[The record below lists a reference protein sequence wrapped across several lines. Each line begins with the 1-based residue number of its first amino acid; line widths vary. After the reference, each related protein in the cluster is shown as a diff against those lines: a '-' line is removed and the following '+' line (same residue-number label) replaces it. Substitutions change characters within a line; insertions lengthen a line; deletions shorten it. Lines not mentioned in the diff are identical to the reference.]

1 MPEIKIIDNPKV
13 KSFIRNIGEW
23 SFTTLMWGL
32 WIYLF
37 LPLLNV
43 ILWLLGFHLFYVKV
57 IERGGYIHLLNLLGK
72 VGWAVLLIFGILRLW
87 GYYNYV
93 RFGRKNR
100 RKIVAP
106 TTADQLSG
114 FFHLPPD
121 QVLELQSKK
130 EVVWPMET
138 DKNRGPI
145 ISPKNPKK

>member
-1 MPEIKIIDNPKV
+1 
-13 KSFIRNIGEW
+13 
-23 SFTTLMWGL
+23 MWGL

-100 RKIVAP
+100 RKIVSP

-130 EVVWPMET
+130 EVVWPMEA
-138 DKNRGPI
+138 DKNRGLI
-145 ISPKNPKK
+145 ISPKDPKK

>member
-1 MPEIKIIDNPKV
+1 MAEIKIIDNPKL
-13 KSFIRNIGEW
+13 KSFLRNIGEW

-100 RKIVAP
+100 RKIVSP

-130 EVVWPMET
+130 EVVWPMEA
-138 DKNRGPI
+138 DKNRGLI
-145 ISPKNPKK
+145 ISPKDPKK

>member
-1 MPEIKIIDNPKV
+1 MPEIKIIDNPKL

-72 VGWAVLLIFGILRLW
+72 MGWAVLLVFGILRLW

-100 RKIVAP
+100 RKSVSP
-106 TTADQLSG
+106 TTAVQLSG

-130 EVVWPMET
+130 EVVWPMEA
-138 DKNRGPI
+138 DKNRGLI
-145 ISPKNPKK
+145 ISPKDPEE